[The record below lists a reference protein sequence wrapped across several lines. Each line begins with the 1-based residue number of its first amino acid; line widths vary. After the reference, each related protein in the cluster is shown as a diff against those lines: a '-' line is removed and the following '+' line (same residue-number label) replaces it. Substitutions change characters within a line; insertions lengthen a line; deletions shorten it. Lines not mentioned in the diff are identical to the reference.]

1 VAVWVAPPIFL
12 SVLFTNLYTEGFSV
26 FFNCLTEHVKVIWEQ
41 KLLALPF
48 HQWHSSSGRRQ
59 MTHRALL
66 RRFLFRL
73 FTAVIG
79 ITLCTST
86 ALALP
91 LTDAI
96 VQGDIRIQLEPV
108 ATGLTA
114 PNWGTAAPGQDGQ
127 LMVSDQNGILWKINL
142 ATGDKTVF
150 LDTSG
155 RLVPLGIAGPGT
167 FDERG
172 LLGIAFHPSYR
183 TNGLLYTYT
192 SEPVN
197 GDADFSTMPPAT
209 TANHQSAIT
218 EWQVPNP
225 TNPAS
230 VVDPTSARELL
241 RIDQPQFNHNG
252 GALNFGPDGNLYI
265 SIGDGGGR
273 DDEGV
278 GHGVTGNGQD
288 ASNVLGAIL
297 RIDPL
302 GNNSS
307 NGQYGIPGDNPFVS
321 DPTAV
326 DEIFAFGFRN
336 PFRFSFDTGTGDLY
350 AGDVGQDD
358 IEEVDIVI
366 SGGNYG
372 WNLKEGSFCFDPN
385 GAGPGFAFP
394 CAVEPP
400 GLIDPIA
407 EYDTADSLASN
418 EEGRAVIGGFV
429 YRGSDI
435 DALIGKY
442 VFGDFSRFTDTGVNN
457 DGRLFF
463 LDTMDIFEFQL
474 FGQDA
479 LGLALLGFGQD
490 ANGELYVLANE
501 TGVPFGAGPDLDVP
515 TGVVLRIA
523 QAPVPGPATIALLSL
538 GLVSL
543 GFARCRRN
551 A

>member
-1 VAVWVAPPIFL
+1 
-12 SVLFTNLYTEGFSV
+12 
-26 FFNCLTEHVKVIWEQ
+26 
-41 KLLALPF
+41 
-48 HQWHSSSGRRQ
+48 

-225 TNPAS
+225 TNPTS

-288 ASNVLGAIL
+288 GSNVLGAIL